1 MQQPDINQIP
11 DESLAAEILTPL
23 LIAMVLL
30 AITAFG
36 LLLIWQWQQDIWAY
50 VLIGMFAVSAW
61 AARRAQWQ
69 GRMRRAGAIVSCAF
83 SLAPILSGWSL
94 GLEGNPIIFLAPLG
108 VILAALLVSGRAAFY
123 VAWVAVLVLLV
134 KVFWGG
140 IDLQA
145 ELPIFFTMAFLLLAN
160 ALFSWLAAY
169 TIQGTIL
176 WALETATKSERREK
190 LLRATQTELERAI
203 RERDRLNDALQAA
216 NQKLD
221 AARASAEA
229 AYHSKAGFMAAMSH
243 ELRTPLNLII
253 GFSTAMLKH
262 PSMYEY
268 IPLPAAYRDDLTE
281 IRRSGQHLLGLINDI
296 LELAKVEAGHLELNR
311 VALNLDPLFD
321 EVLHTTSGLL
331 KDRTVLLRRD
341 IEGPLPIVLADE
353 VRVRQILLNLLS
365 NACKFTQEGEIA
377 LGAQEETNELILWV
391 RDTGIGIAPSDQ
403 FRIFSEFEQ
412 VETQQSRQQS
422 GTGLGLSICRW
433 LVELHG
439 GRLWLESEL
448 GKGSRFCFS
457 LPLLHTV
464 VVEGQRDEAEYHA
477 DPAIQRSKY
486 HDSDFAR

>member
-1 MQQPDINQIP
+1 M
-11 DESLAAEILTPL
+11 
-23 LIAMVLL
+23 
-30 AITAFG
+30 
-36 LLLIWQWQQDIWAY
+36 
-50 VLIGMFAVSAW
+50 
-61 AARRAQWQ
+61 
-69 GRMRRAGAIVSCAF
+69 GA
-83 SLAPILSGWSL
+83 PKG
-94 GLEGNPIIFLAPLG
+94 
-108 VILAALLVSGRAAFY
+108 
-123 VAWVAVLVLLV
+123 
-134 KVFWGG
+134 
-140 IDLQA
+140 
-145 ELPIFFTMAFLLLAN
+145 
-160 ALFSWLAAY
+160 
-169 TIQGTIL
+169 
-176 WALETATKSERREK
+176 
-190 LLRATQTELERAI
+190 
-203 RERDRLNDALQAA
+203 
-216 NQKLD
+216 
-221 AARASAEA
+221 
-229 AYHSKAGFMAAMSH
+229 
-243 ELRTPLNLII
+243 
-253 GFSTAMLKH
+253 
-262 PSMYEY
+262 
-268 IPLPAAYRDDLTE
+268 
-281 IRRSGQHLLGLINDI
+281 
-296 LELAKVEAGHLELNR
+296 
-311 VALNLDPLFD
+311 
-321 EVLHTTSGLL
+321 LHTTSGLL
-331 KDRTVLLRRD
+331 KDRPVLLRRD